1 MLMTLIKKSFENI
14 VGKGENASNFSKT
27 WISIRSTFILSVAKE
42 FQDGRVQFFSLSNQI
57 LDQFKMKAITARK
70 LNVNKN

>member
-27 WISIRSTFILSVAKE
+27 WISIRSTFILSFV
-42 FQDGRVQFFSLSNQI
+42 
-57 LDQFKMKAITARK
+57 
-70 LNVNKN
+70 